1 MSTVETT
8 AGPIDAARMGRTL
21 CHEHLLTANESLRF
35 QWPHLVDAEREH
47 ERAVE
52 QVRAAMGHGV
62 KTIVDP
68 ACMDLNRDAALASR
82 VAEATGIQLVLAT
95 GVYGQH
101 YTFLPHHFQT
111 RDEDYL
117 ADVFVHDIEVGIQ
130 GTAIKAAFIKTAAD
144 EPGITPD
151 IEKIHRAAARASN
164 RTGRPIMAHTHP
176 ASRTG
181 LDQMRIFTEEGV
193 PPERVMLAHTGDTD
207 DLDHIE
213 ELLALGPFIGMDRY
227 GTEIF
232 LPDPQRNTAVA
243 ALCERGYA
251 GRMVL
256 SQDACAT
263 IDWFPEEMVA
273 QLAPKWTFTHIFE
286 EVIPRL
292 SELGVSDADVST
304 MLDETPRRWLTGG
317 P

>member
-35 QWPHLVDAEREH
+35 QWPHLVDREREL
-47 ERAVE
+47 ERAVA
-52 QVRAAMGHGV
+52 QVSAAMSHGV

-68 ACMDLNRDAALASR
+68 SCMDLNRDAEFASR
-82 VAEATGIQLVLAT
+82 VAETTGIQLVLAT

-101 YTFLPHHFQT
+101 YTFLPHHFET

-117 ADVFVHDIEVGIQ
+117 ADAFVHDIEIGIQ
-130 GTAIKAAFIKTAAD
+130 GTGVKAAFIKTAAD

-151 IEKIHRAAARASN
+151 IEKVHRAAARASN
-164 RTGRPIMAHTHP
+164 RTGRPIMAHTRP

-181 LDQMRIFTEEGV
+181 LDQMRIFAEEGV

-207 DLDHIE
+207 DVAHIE
-213 ELLALGPFIGMDRY
+213 ELLALGPYIGMDRY

-232 LPDPQRNTAVA
+232 LPDPQRNATVA

-251 GRMVL
+251 NRMVL

-263 IDWFPEEMVA
+263 IDWFPEQMVA

-286 EVIPRL
+286 EIIPQL
-292 SELGVSDADVST
+292 SDLGVSDADIAT
-304 MLDETPRRWLTGG
+304 MLDDTPRRWLAG
-317 P
+317 

>member
-1 MSTVETT
+1 MGTVETT
-8 AGPIDAARMGRTL
+8 AGPIDAAGMGRTL

-35 QWPHLVDAEREH
+35 QWPHLVDRDREF
-47 ERAVE
+47 ERAVD
-52 QVRAAMGHGV
+52 QVRAAMSHGV
-62 KTIVDP
+62 TTIVDP
-68 ACMDLNRDAALASR
+68 SCMDLNRDAAFASR
-82 VAEATGIQLVLAT
+82 VAAETGIQLVLAT

-101 YTFLPHHFQT
+101 YTFLPHHFET

-117 ADVFVHDIEVGIQ
+117 ADAFVHDIEVGIQ
-130 GTAIKAAFIKTAAD
+130 GTGVKAAFIKTAAD

-151 IEKIHRAAARASN
+151 IEKVHRAAARASN
-164 RTGRPIMAHTHP
+164 RTGRPIMAHTRP

-181 LDQMRIFTEEGV
+181 VDQMRVFTEEGV

-213 ELLALGPFIGMDRY
+213 ELLALGPYIGMDRY

-232 LPDPQRNTAVA
+232 LPDPQRNATLA

-286 EVIPRL
+286 EIIPQL
-292 SELGVSDADVST
+292 HELGVSDADVST
-304 MLDETPRRWLTGG
+304 MLDETPRAWLCG
-317 P
+317 

>member
-1 MSTVETT
+1 MGTVETT
-8 AGPIDAARMGRTL
+8 AGPIDAAGMGRTL

-35 QWPHLVDAEREH
+35 QWPHLVDRDREF
-47 ERAVE
+47 ERAVD
-52 QVRAAMGHGV
+52 QVRAAMSHGV
-62 KTIVDP
+62 TTIVDP
-68 ACMDLNRDAALASR
+68 SCMDLNRDAAFASR
-82 VAEATGIQLVLAT
+82 VAAETGIQLVLAT

-101 YTFLPHHFQT
+101 YTFLPHHFET

-117 ADVFVHDIEVGIQ
+117 ADAFVHDIEVGIQ
-130 GTAIKAAFIKTAAD
+130 GTGVKAAFIKTAAD

-151 IEKIHRAAARASN
+151 IEKVHRAAARASN
-164 RTGRPIMAHTHP
+164 RTGRPIMAHTRP

-181 LDQMRIFTEEGV
+181 VDQMRIFTEEGV

-213 ELLALGPFIGMDRY
+213 ELLALGPYIGMDRY

-232 LPDPQRNTAVA
+232 LPDPQRNATLA

-286 EVIPRL
+286 EIIPQL
-292 SELGVSDADVST
+292 HELGVSDADVST
-304 MLDETPRRWLTGG
+304 MLDETPRAWLCG
-317 P
+317 

>member
-1 MSTVETT
+1 
-8 AGPIDAARMGRTL
+8 MGRTL

-35 QWPHLVDAEREH
+35 QWPHLVDSEREF
-47 ERAVE
+47 ERAVA
-52 QVRAAMGHGV
+52 QVSAAMSHGV

-68 ACMDLNRDAALASR
+68 SCMDLSRDAAFASR

-95 GVYGQH
+95 GIYGQH
-101 YTFLPHHFQT
+101 YTFLPHHFET

-117 ADVFVHDIEVGIQ
+117 ADAFVHDIEVGIQ
-130 GTAIKAAFIKTAAD
+130 GTSVKAAFIKTAAD

-151 IEKIHRAAARASN
+151 VEKVHRAAARASN
-164 RTGRPIMAHTHP
+164 RTGRPIMAHTRP

-181 LDQMRIFTEEGV
+181 VDQMRIFGEEGV

-207 DLDHIE
+207 DLAHIE
-213 ELLALGPFIGMDRY
+213 ELLALGPYIGMDRY

-232 LPDPQRNTAVA
+232 LPDPQRNTTVA

-251 GRMVL
+251 DRMVL

-273 QLAPKWTFTHIFE
+273 QLAPNWTFTHIFE
-286 EVIPRL
+286 EIIPQL
-292 SELGVSDADVST
+292 AALGVSDADIST
-304 MLDETPRRWLTGG
+304 MLDETPARWLSAAA
-317 P
+317 